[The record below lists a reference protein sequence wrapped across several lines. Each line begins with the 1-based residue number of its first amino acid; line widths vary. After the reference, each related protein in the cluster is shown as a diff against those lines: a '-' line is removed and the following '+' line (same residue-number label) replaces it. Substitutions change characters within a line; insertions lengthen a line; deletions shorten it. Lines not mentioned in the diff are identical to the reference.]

1 VQTIQRLEEDGRRAR
16 ALDDSELENRL
27 HQKESLLE
35 ANFKQMKRQWLLKQQ
50 EVGPWLHGIISSVRP
65 LSGWLQEANAA
76 RIEQEKQLRAQLE
89 AELSQNRSDHTDEAL
104 RKEMERLRN
113 EEERA
118 RKEMERLRNEEE
130 RARKEVERLGSENE
144 RLRRQEEALRKELEG
159 ASREFEAERQKLEA
173 RLRKEAQESADRAA
187 RERAKELERTAREE
201 AEKAMREEQA
211 AQRSAL
217 ERELRVG
224 AHRPHT

>member
-1 VQTIQRLEEDGRRAR
+1 MQTIQRLEEDGRRAR
-16 ALDDSELENRL
+16 ALDDSELENHL

-35 ANFKQMKRQWLLKQQ
+35 ANFKQMKHQWLLKQQ

-104 RKEMERLRN
+104 
-113 EEERA
+113 